1 MGHNLAHKR
10 AFPASRKEERN
21 IQGATACEEVG
32 REGRE
37 VERWERKGQPC
48 RAAASERAHLRILF
62 HSFLRLCC
70 WLSDI
75 LDGGVN
81 PFSSTSPRVCGY

>member
-1 MGHNLAHKR
+1 MGYNSAHKR
-10 AFPASRKEERN
+10 AFPALRKEDRN

-37 VERWERKGQPC
+37 MERRWERKGRPC
-48 RAAASERAHLRILF
+48 RAAVSEWARLHVLI

-75 LDGGVN
+75 LA
-81 PFSSTSPRVCGY
+81 